1 MIFKW
6 ICCADNEETL
16 KKPDPSTPDPPAS
29 SFARRLST
37 YLQKNSETLNRI
49 VVPANHSSSNPQTSL
64 QISIVECPENQNVK
78 PCKIFP
84 NALENFDNP
93 SGIVYFGLDSQKSFY
108 ITNQPEIPEK
118 SLCIFFDFFE
128 QKFFIKD
135 LCLNTFIKIIEKKL
149 TEGNYLLSFIDKRLL
164 IALNQKML
172 VIKIADSGEEHKF
185 GIDDS
190 PVTVGRSENCKVKIV
205 GKNISRVQCTF
216 VYDNCW
222 VLFDGHEG
230 GVSRNGTWFMPME
243 KSEVFNGMI
252 FNANKIIFSV
262 AIEEGVPSA

>member
-16 KKPDPSTPDPPAS
+16 KKAEPSTPDPPAS

-49 VVPANHSSSNPQTSL
+49 VIPASQSPSIPPVSL
-64 QISIVECPENQNVK
+64 QISIIECPEDQNVK
-78 PCKIFP
+78 PCRIFP
-84 NALENFDNP
+84 SALENFENP
-93 SGIVYFGLDSQKSFY
+93 SGIVYFGLDSQKTFY
-108 ITNQPEIPEK
+108 ITNLPEIPEK

-135 LCLNTFIKIIEKKL
+135 LCLNTFIKINEKKL
-149 TEGNYLLSFIDKRLL
+149 TEVNYLISFIDKRLL
-164 IALNQKML
+164 VATDQKVL
-172 VIKIADSGEEHKF
+172 VVKNAENGEEQRF
-185 GIDDS
+185 ELTDS
-190 PVTVGRSENCKVKIV
+190 PVTVGRSENCKVKII

-216 VYDNCW
+216 VYDGGW
-222 VLFDGHEG
+222 VLIDGHEG
-230 GVSRNGTWFMPME
+230 GRSRNGTWFMPVE

-252 FNANKIIFSV
+252 FNANKIIFS
-262 AIEEGVPSA
+262 ATFGESTQDA